1 VVASGSPEPGASGGV
16 TRREFEMVMRRAAE
30 LAAADVDS
38 QDRLSEDELIRI
50 GGEVG
55 LPAHY
60 VRQALYDVQE
70 GVPAEGLVG
79 RSIGPGRVVAVR
91 SVRGS
96 APNLVGV
103 LERYLTMDEYLRVVR
118 RRDDQ
123 ATFAPSSDLVS
134 KIARAFRGVGG
145 KYALA
150 QVRTLTVTARPLDQ
164 QHAHL
169 RLDLDLADRRRNALV
184 AGTLTGG
191 GVGAVVGFGAGVVA
205 SIIVGGSAPDANLSL
220 YMGIGGA
227 AVGLGGGLSLGIAA
241 ARAWFRR
248 LSAGFRT
255 EAEGLLDR
263 VERGDELDAGTAP
276 WRRRMDRI
284 IGRWTSGAH

>member
-1 VVASGSPEPGASGGV
+1 
-16 TRREFEMVMRRAAE
+16 MVMRRAAE

-70 GVPAEGLVG
+70 GVPAEGMIG
-79 RSIGPGRVVAVR
+79 RGVGPGRVIAVR

-96 APNLVGV
+96 AADLVSE
-103 LERYLTMDEYLRVVR
+103 LERYLTMDEYLRVLR

-150 QVRTLTVTARPLDQ
+150 QVRSISVMARPLDPQ
-164 QHAHL
+164 RAHL
-169 RLDLDLADRRRNALV
+169 RLELDLADRRRNGLV

-191 GVGAVVGFGAGVVA
+191 GIGAVAGFGAGVVA
-205 SIIVGGSAPDANLSL
+205 SIIVGGSAPDASLSL
-220 YMGIGGA
+220 YMGIGGG
-227 AVGLGGGLSLGIAA
+227 VLGLGGGLTLGVAA

-263 VERGDELDAGTAP
+263 VERGDQLDAGTAP

-284 IGRWTSGAH
+284 IGRWTTGAH